1 MALCYTKYL
10 TTAKSPVYPV
20 PVLDPRPHRL
30 RRPHTRS
37 RPLPLYAL
45 DDLRYIRET
54 MERSAAFTASPGWG
68 QLLMGV
74 TALVAAAI
82 ASRQSTPTRWL
93 SVWLIEAVVAVAI
106 ALPATQLKA
115 RRTGLAL
122 TSGPSRKFALG
133 FLPSIAAAVLL
144 TAALVRAH
152 GFSILPGVWLLL
164 YGAAVVSAAA
174 FSIPVLRSMGLGF
187 LLAGAVALSHP
198 VWGNLLMATAF
209 GGLHIVFGA
218 WIGVKRG
225 G

>member
-1 MALCYTKYL
+1 MM
-10 TTAKSPVYPV
+10 
-20 PVLDPRPHRL
+20 LDPRPHRL
-30 RRPHTRS
+30 RRPHSRS
-37 RPLPLYAL
+37 RPLPLRAL

-74 TALVAAAI
+74 TALAAAAV

-115 RRTGLAL
+115 HRTGLVL
-122 TSGPSRKFALG
+122 TSGPSRKFAWG
-133 FLPSIAAAVLL
+133 FLPLIGAAVLL
-144 TAALVRAH
+144 TAVLVRAH
-152 GFSILPGVWLLL
+152 EFSLLPGVWLLL
-164 YGAAVVSAAA
+164 YGAAIVSAAT
-174 FSIPVLRSMGLGF
+174 FSIPILRGMGLGF
-187 LLAGAVALSHP
+187 LAAGALALYHP
-198 VWGNLLMATAF
+198 SWGNLLMATAF

-218 WIGVKRG
+218 WIGAKHG

>member
-1 MALCYTKYL
+1 M
-10 TTAKSPVYPV
+10 
-20 PVLDPRPHRL
+20 LDPRPHRL

-37 RPLPLYAL
+37 RPLPLRAL

-74 TALVAAAI
+74 TALAAAAI
-82 ASRQSTPTRWL
+82 ASHQSTPTRWL
-93 SVWLIEAVVAVAI
+93 WVWLIEAVVAVASG
-106 ALPATQLKA
+106 LPATKLKA
-115 RRTGLAL
+115 HRAGLAL

-144 TAALVRAH
+144 TVALVRAH
-152 GFSILPGVWLLL
+152 EFSLLPGVWLLL
-164 YGAAVVSAAA
+164 YGTAIVSAAA
-174 FSIPVLRSMGLGF
+174 FSIPVLRGMGLGF
-187 LLAGAVALSHP
+187 LFTGTLALYDPS
-198 VWGNLLMATAF
+198 WGNLLMAAGF

-218 WIGVKRG
+218 WIGAKHG